1 MTDCLIQEDL
11 KDEVL
16 NVVIHFKGG
25 ASPINF
31 TGKFSDIPLNSVTK
45 IDWPYHG
52 NVEHWTPELCG
63 VPVTTTN
70 PLARPTTTVPAP
82 TTTST
87 PTTTAPTPST
97 STTAPTI
104 TVTQPPSSTEP
115 DLLLTVA
122 TTPYPAD
129 QLPFTGP
136 AYVSGLVTAGLFL
149 FGVGYI
155 IHAYYMNSKI
165 KKGKRD

>member
-1 MTDCLIQEDL
+1 MTDCLIAEDL

-16 NVVIHFKGG
+16 NLTIHFSGG

-31 TGKFSDIPLNSVTK
+31 TGKFSEIPLNAVTK
-45 IDWPYHG
+45 IDWSYKGH
-52 NVEHWTPELCG
+52 VEHWTPELCG
-63 VPVTTTN
+63 VAGTTTS
-70 PLARPTTTVPAP
+70 PLARPTTTLPEA
-82 TTTST
+82 TTTSIP
-87 PTTTAPTPST
+87 PTTATTAPT

-104 TVTQPPSSTEP
+104 TVTEPPSSTAP

-136 AYVSGLVTAGLFL
+136 AYVGGLVTIAFL
-149 FGVGYI
+149 CLGVGFLCKSY
-155 IHAYYMNSKI
+155 AMNWKA
-165 KKGKRD
+165 KRKGR